1 MDNLE
6 VWMVKITGKVECLA
20 IQDVL
25 ITMLSLFALTGT
37 NAAVGKLLSSDKPKE
52 DSRLMCSLLEKIY
65 KILIIQMIQQVWF
78 AHLLN

>member
-1 MDNLE
+1 
-6 VWMVKITGKVECLA
+6 MVNTTGKFECLA

-25 ITMLSLFALTGT
+25 ITMLSLFALAGT

-65 KILIIQMIQQVWF
+65 KSLK
-78 AHLLN
+78 